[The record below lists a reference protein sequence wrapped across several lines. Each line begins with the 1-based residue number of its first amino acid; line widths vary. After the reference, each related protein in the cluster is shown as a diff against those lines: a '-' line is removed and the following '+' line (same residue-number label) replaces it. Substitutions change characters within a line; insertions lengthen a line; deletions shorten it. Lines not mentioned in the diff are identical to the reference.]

1 MKALVTYA
9 SNTGRTRKVADAI
22 FNELECEKEIREIAQ
37 AGDLD
42 EFDVIFV
49 GFPIIAF
56 GPNPVAKEFLE
67 NNASGRQIAM
77 FVTHG
82 APEDSPDVAGWLN
95 KCRAPAAG
103 AAVLGVFD
111 CQGEVDDNV
120 IQMLL
125 KSDNPMMRQ
134 FGEMGP
140 STKGQPDASRL
151 KKARDFARQVMAK
164 L

>member
-1 MKALVTYA
+1 
-9 SNTGRTRKVADAI
+9 
-22 FNELECEKEIREIAQ
+22 
-37 AGDLD
+37 
-42 EFDVIFV
+42 
-49 GFPIIAF
+49 
-56 GPNPVAKEFLE
+56 
-67 NNASGRQIAM
+67 M

-82 APEDSPDVAGWLN
+82 APEDSPDVPGWLN